1 MEAKVRQSW
10 PERQPDPADRRK
22 LSIAL
27 RQVEWAD
34 TYLNAV
40 VNLEL
45 DDHESRVA
53 VHELRR
59 QLTALELQL
68 RKLAGS

>member
-1 MEAKVRQSW
+1 VEEKVSQRW
-10 PERQPDPADRRK
+10 PEKRPGPAEQRK

-34 TYLNAV
+34 SYLNAV

-45 DDHESRVA
+45 EDHESRLA

-59 QLTALELQL
+59 QLTALELHL
-68 RKLAGS
+68 RKLAAS

>member
-10 PERQPDPADRRK
+10 PERQPDRADRRK